1 MVSKP
6 LNHVTGNELLQHGD
20 VLCGF
25 PPARDLRVTG
35 SRCFFVD
42 LSFRSASTRSRQV
55 HHVHMA
61 EVNVSPFLISAF
73 GYHAH
78 DEERDFLKIF
88 SLFLRSAINVSSHYT
103 SGEIY
108 YRIPVS
114 LSTMGMNLSTQS
126 SSHSSPT
133 HSYAHP

>member
-55 HHVHMA
+55 HHVHLA
-61 EVNVSPFLISAF
+61 EVNVSPFLISALDVMLTTKKEIF
-73 GYHAH
+73 KKS
-78 DEERDFLKIF
+78 FLYF
-88 SLFLRSAINVSSHYT
+88 
-103 SGEIY
+103 
-108 YRIPVS
+108 
-114 LSTMGMNLSTQS
+114 
-126 SSHSSPT
+126 
-133 HSYAHP
+133 